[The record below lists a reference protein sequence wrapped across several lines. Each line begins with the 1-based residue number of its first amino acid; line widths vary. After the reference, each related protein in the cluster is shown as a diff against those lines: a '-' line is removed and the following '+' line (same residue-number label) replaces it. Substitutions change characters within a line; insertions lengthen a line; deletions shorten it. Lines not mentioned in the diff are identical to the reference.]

1 MRRALQGIPR
11 WCNGNTPVFGA
22 VIPGS
27 SPGRGTFSFR
37 ILGNFSQ
44 GFFYLWTWR
53 SELFAVGEGVNLRL
67 QSNDRGL
74 QRVHC
79 AEQLG

>member
-1 MRRALQGIPR
+1 MRLALQGIPR

-27 SPGRGTFSFR
+27 SPGRGTFSLR

-44 GFFYLWTWR
+44 GFFHLWTWR

-67 QSNDRGL
+67 QSNDRAL

>member
-44 GFFYLWTWR
+44 GFFHLWSLR

-67 QSNDRGL
+67 QSNDRAL

-79 AEQLG
+79 TEQLG

>member
-1 MRRALQGIPR
+1 
-11 WCNGNTPVFGA
+11 
-22 VIPGS
+22 
-27 SPGRGTFSFR
+27 
-37 ILGNFSQ
+37 
-44 GFFYLWTWR
+44 LWTWR

-79 AEQLG
+79 AEQLA

>member
-1 MRRALQGIPR
+1 MRLALQGIPR

-27 SPGRGTFSFR
+27 SPGRGTFSLR

-44 GFFYLWTWR
+44 GFFHLGTCR
-53 SELFAVGEGVNLRL
+53 SELFAVGEGVNLGL
-67 QSNDRGL
+67 QSNDRVL
-74 QRVHC
+74 QRVHG